1 MKNLKDLPIMA
12 KDTHETKI
20 ALKYEGKKKKNLCQS
35 PMLKEGY
42 PGGAHWST
50 KVNDPQDQSNRSPKT
65 NL

>member
-1 MKNLKDLPIMA
+1 MKV
-12 KDTHETKI
+12 
-20 ALKYEGKKKKNLCQS
+20 KKKKNLCQS